1 MEFVLEPMG
10 PADWESVRAIYR
22 EGIATGDAT
31 FEQSA
36 PEWEQWDEGHLR
48 ACRLVARSGGEVI
61 GWAALSPASRRRV
74 YRGVAEVSVYVSGQA
89 RRKGVGM
96 ALLTAL
102 IESSEREGI
111 WTLQAG
117 IFPENTAS
125 VELHRRAGF
134 RVVGIRERLGSMD
147 GRWRDVVPCALR
159 ARRCGC
165 SHRLSWRRAH

>member
-1 MEFVLEPMG
+1 MS

-48 ACRLVARSGGEVI
+48 ACRLVARSRGEVL
-61 GWAALSPASRRRV
+61 GWAALSPVSRRRV

-102 IESSEREGI
+102 IVSSEREGI

-117 IFPENTAS
+117 IFPENTGS
-125 VELHRRAGF
+125 LELHRRAGF
-134 RVVGIRERLGSMD
+134 RVVGTRERVGSMD
-147 GRWRDVVPCALR
+147 GRWRDVVLME
-159 ARRCGC
+159 RRSAMVGQT
-165 SHRLSWRRAH
+165 

>member
-1 MEFVLEPMG
+1 VEFVLEPMG

-36 PEWEQWDEGHLR
+36 PEWEQWDEGHLC
-48 ACRLVARSGGEVI
+48 ACRLVARSRGEVL
-61 GWAALSPASRRRV
+61 GWAALSPVSRRRV
-74 YRGVAEVSVYVSGQA
+74 YRGVAEVSVYVSARA
-89 RRKGVGM
+89 RRKGMGM
-96 ALLTAL
+96 ALLAAL

-134 RVVGIRERLGSMD
+134 RVVGTRERLGSMD
-147 GRWRDVVPCALR
+147 GRWRDVVLMERRSDVVGQPCPAES
-159 ARRCGC
+159 GFI
-165 SHRLSWRRAH
+165 